1 MSNQNE
7 NKALVATRFTG
18 LRNENDNLDV
28 VDEPGAPDRLLQYSL
43 PATHL
48 DRGRD
53 AGWMT
58 EAHRLAL
65 RFL

>member
-7 NKALVATRFTG
+7 NKALVATRFTD

-28 VDEPGAPDRLLQYSL
+28 VGEPGAPDRLLQYSL